1 MSVTFAL
8 ADQLDVGRGDMLVA
22 PGDQPASAREL
33 ECTLCWMS
41 EEPLHPGRRYALKHT
56 TRTVRATVQSITER
70 TDPETLERQL
80 EPTSLGS
87 TTSAG

>member
-1 MSVTFAL
+1 
-8 ADQLDVGRGDMLVA
+8 
-22 PGDQPASAREL
+22 
-33 ECTLCWMS
+33 MS

-56 TRTVRATVQSITER
+56 TRTVRATVQEIIER

-80 EPTSLGS
+80 EPTVARRS